1 MPRTVT
7 WRVAAAVLVL
17 AGLPGASAAQSWR
30 TVTMSRQAT
39 GSDEV
44 SVQVTYGAGTF
55 KVRSTEGG
63 LLYRMNLRYDEEAF
77 EPLAEFRGSRI
88 RLGVEGVGRS
98 RSFCKGDCGE
108 MDLRLGRGLPM
119 DLDLEFGAV
128 RADLDLG
135 GLHLTGL
142 ELSTGASE
150 STVDVSE
157 PNVGSMED
165 ASFQVGAADF
175 TARHLGNLDARRI
188 RVDAGIG
195 DVNLWFNGSWRRD
208 TEVDVKM
215 GLGSLDLHFPEGL
228 GVRLSKDSFLVSLD
242 SEGLVKRGDAYYSP
256 DWDRAERKV
265 TIDLEAAFGSVTV
278 HWVR

>member
-1 MPRTVT
+1 MPRTVAG
-7 WRVAAAVLVL
+7 RLAAAVLVL
-17 AGLPGASAAQSWR
+17 AGLPGVGAAQSWR

-39 GSDEV
+39 DADEV
-44 SVQVTYGAGTF
+44 RVQVTYGAGTL
-55 KVRSTEGG
+55 KVHSTEGG

-77 EPLAEFRGSRI
+77 EPLAEFRGRRL

-98 RSFCKGDCGE
+98 RRFCKDDCGE
-108 MDLRLGRGLPM
+108 MDLRLGQGVPM

-150 STVDVSE
+150 STVDISK
-157 PNVGSMED
+157 PNAGSVEN

-175 TARHLGNLDARRI
+175 TARHLGNLNARRI
-188 RVDAGIG
+188 EMDAGIG
-195 DVNLWFNGSWRRD
+195 DVDLWFNGSWRRD
-208 TEVDVKM
+208 ADVDVKM

-242 SEGLVKRGDAYYSP
+242 PEGLVKRGDAYYSL
-256 DWDRAERKV
+256 DWDRAERRV
-265 TIDLEAAFGSVTV
+265 TVDLEAAFGSVAV